1 MSKAQA
7 VDRFMGEAEAIA
19 LSVAGRL
26 ASWVAPL
33 PTAIMAARSISAIFT
48 LPIEWAAAISAAQ
61 ELIGLTTTSLYMTV
75 KSWNATKRQS
85 DPAANERLALGCV
98 VGYFLVDFL
107 IIVIGAGIDYSQA
120 ARWYVFGAALFPFMG
135 VIGVL
140 VLNERVAQFRREIAV
155 EEAKRAEAEKRNQ
168 AKAERNQAKA
178 TEPKAKAPEAEAKAT
193 ETEPKRAKLLVFPE
207 YARRTFEYYRRNPGA
222 SFAKAAASLEVSDR
236 TIAHHVKAL
245 ESAGEMHRNGH
256 GWEVNNG

>member
-1 MSKAQA
+1 MSKAQS

-19 LSVAGRL
+19 LSVTGRI

-48 LPIEWAAAISAAQ
+48 LPIEWAGLISAAQ

-75 KSWNATKRQS
+75 KAWNATKRQS

-140 VLNERVAQFRREIAV
+140 VLNERVAQFRREVAV
-155 EEAKRAEAEKRNQ
+155 EEAKRDEAEKRNQ
-168 AKAERNQAKA
+168 AKAERSAAKA
-178 TEPKAKAPEAEAKAT
+178 TEAKAKHT
-193 ETEPKRAKLLVFPE
+193 ETEAKPAKLRTFPE
-207 YARRTFEYYRRNPGA
+207 YARRTFEYYGRNPGA

-245 ESAGEMHRNGH
+245 EVAGEMHRNGN

>member
-1 MSKAQA
+1 MSKARA

-19 LSVAGRL
+19 LSVTGRL

-33 PTAIMAARSISAIFT
+33 PTAIMAARSIAAIFT

-75 KSWNATKRQS
+75 KAWNATKRQS

-98 VGYFLVDFL
+98 IGYFLVDFL
-107 IIVIGAGIDYSQA
+107 IILIGAGIDYGQA

-140 VLNERVAQFRREIAV
+140 VLNERVAQFRREVAV
-155 EEAKRAEAEKRNQ
+155 EEAKRAETEKRNA

-178 TEPKAKAPEAEAKAT
+178 TEPKAKPTEAE
-193 ETEPKRAKLLVFPE
+193 PKQAKLRAFPE
-207 YARRTFEYYRRNPGA
+207 YARRTFEYYGRNPGA

-245 ESAGEMHRNGH
+245 EVAGEMHRNGH
-256 GWEVNNG
+256 GWEVNR

>member
-1 MSKAQA
+1 MSKAQS

-19 LSVAGRL
+19 LSVTGRL

-33 PTAIMAARSISAIFT
+33 PTAIMAARSISAIFM

-75 KSWNATKRQS
+75 KAWNATKRQS
-85 DPAANERLALGCV
+85 DPSANERLALGCV

-107 IIVIGAGIDYSQA
+107 IILIGAGIDYGQA

-140 VLNERVAQFRREIAV
+140 VLNERVAQFRREVAV
-155 EEAKRAEAEKRNQ
+155 EEAKRDEAEKRNA
-168 AKAERNQAKA
+168 AKAERSAAKA
-178 TEPKAKAPEAEAKAT
+178 TEPKAKPTEAEAK
-193 ETEPKRAKLLVFPE
+193 PAKLRAFPE
-207 YARRTFEYYRRNPGA
+207 YARRTFEYYGRNPGA

-236 TIAHHVKAL
+236 TVAHHVKAL
-245 ESAGEMHRNGH
+245 EAAGEMHRNGH